1 MFLYIAEGPGVAR
14 RRKIE
19 QQYEKN
25 KGFKKIEFFK
35 RMSTPSH
42 PCVSTKKIQPI
53 RSSRLAGQREHTYEC
68 LVFYIDNVYSIKIH
82 ISFQIILCV

>member
-25 KGFKKIEFFK
+25 KGFKIIEFFK

-42 PCVSTKKIQPI
+42 PCVSTKKSAHSVQPFGRPEGTYI
-53 RSSRLAGQREHTYEC
+53 RMSCFLYR
-68 LVFYIDNVYSIKIH
+68 
-82 ISFQIILCV
+82 

>member
-42 PCVSTKKIQPI
+42 PCVSTKKISPFGPAVWPARGNI
-53 RSSRLAGQREHTYEC
+53 HT
-68 LVFYIDNVYSIKIH
+68 NVLFFI
-82 ISFQIILCV
+82 